1 MNLRLPESVRS
12 VTVLRPDPSGRMIS
26 TVLHDGDQKK
36 KKKGT
41 KKLRP
46 FERSVVR
53 ATKGLREFADDY
65 LARHDR
71 SNEKKKNGWVRDLG
85 YNLYKA
91 DRKGMKKLKVM
102 DNVVRVFM

>member
-12 VTVLRPDPSGRMIS
+12 VTVLRPDASGRMIS
-26 TVLHDGDQKK
+26 TTLHEPETGKK
-36 KKKGT
+36 RGT

-46 FERSVVR
+46 VERAVVR
-53 ATKGLREFADDY
+53 ATKGMRECADAY
-65 LARHDR
+65 LERHDR
-71 SNEKKKNGWVRDLG
+71 SNEKKKNGWVRDLP

-91 DRKGMKKLKVM
+91 DRKGMKKLKIM

>member
-26 TVLHDGDQKK
+26 TTLHECEKK

-41 KKLRP
+41 RKLRP
-46 FERSVVR
+46 LERSLVN
-53 ATKGLREFADDY
+53 ATKGVREFADSY

>member
-1 MNLRLPESVRS
+1 MSLRLPESVRS
-12 VTVLRPDPSGRMIS
+12 VIVVRPDPSGRMVS
-26 TVLHDGDQKK
+26 TTLHETGTK

-46 FERSVVR
+46 LERSFVR
-53 ATKGLREFADDY
+53 ATEGLRTFADDY